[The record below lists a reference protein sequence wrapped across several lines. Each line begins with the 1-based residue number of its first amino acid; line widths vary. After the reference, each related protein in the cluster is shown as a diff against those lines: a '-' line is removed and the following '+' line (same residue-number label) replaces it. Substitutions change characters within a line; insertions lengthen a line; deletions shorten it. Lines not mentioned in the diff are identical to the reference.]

1 MMDFE
6 GLIDQHSRIIRR
18 IEELFE
24 KLSEVDDTSDI
35 EKELIHLFW
44 RLSIIRKRINKTLS
58 LDDIYTDDVLTLLEY
73 YSLIGLSE
81 EEELL
86 TRALNYG
93 LKGYK
98 LLSSRISEFKENIND
113 VRKLKSK
120 LERIVALQQ

>member
-44 RLSIIRKRINKTLS
+44 RLSIIRKRISKTLS

>member
-1 MMDFE
+1 MIDFE
-6 GLIDQHSRIIRR
+6 GLMDQHSRIIRR

-44 RLSIIRKRINKTLS
+44 RLSIIRKRIDKTLS
-58 LDDIYTDDVLTLLEY
+58 SDDIYTDDVLTLLEY

-86 TRALNYG
+86 AKALNYG

-113 VRKLKSK
+113 LRRLKSK
-120 LERIVALQQ
+120 LERIVSLQ